1 MKHNETYLYSPAR
14 LCVLVRAYDEGPCA
28 SFNWSG
34 LGGHRAT
41 WNQSAPLRNLGRNVL
56 QVWTAC
62 VVRRHQDMS
71 KQSFAC
77 NCARMACVRHNVFK
91 MFQDMHGG
99 KSWEMHLVYKFGSSP
114 EQTLLTSHCQGSG
127 KLRDLA

>member
-1 MKHNETYLYSPAR
+1 MEPIGSFAKPWTECAPSIDR
-14 LCVLVRAYDEGPCA
+14 LCGAQA
-28 SFNWSG
+28 SR
-34 LGGHRAT
+34 HIKT
-41 WNQSAPLRNLGRNVL
+41 
-56 QVWTAC
+56 
-62 VVRRHQDMS
+62 VVR
-71 KQSFAC
+71 AC

-91 MFQDMHGG
+91 ICQDMHGG